1 MTRLLVTDLDATIV
15 FDRSVS
21 PADREAMARWRAA
34 GNLLAVDTGKSSFA
48 TRDVLGPLGV
58 DFDYG
63 IVFTGAVLIDS
74 SYRVLSARYLPDQL
88 PNKQGALSAIAP
100 ALAQA
105 QAQGYAGL
113 YILSCDTLIPP
124 EALIA
129 QLNTAAA
136 SPAFTQGITAL
147 QDGDQLL
154 PLLAHWSAH
163 LAGSLKTAVAQGNKR
178 VQHYVKSQP
187 HQTLPLPPQWR
198 SIAHFNTPQ
207 EYEQAQHTA
216 QQLNIYA
223 DAEF

>member
-1 MTRLLVTDLDATIV
+1 MGSPKALLPY
-15 FDRSVS
+15 RSRPLIAHQIANAAPHRPVWLA
-21 PADREAMARWRAA
+21 ADNHRYP
-34 GNLLAVDTGKSSFA
+34 DTA
-48 TRDVLGPLGV
+48 P
-58 DFDYG
+58 
-63 IVFTGAVLIDS
+63 
-74 SYRVLSARYLPDQL
+74 ARYLPDQL
-88 PNKQGALSAIAP
+88 PDKQGALSAIAP

-129 QLNTAAA
+129 ELNAAA
-136 SPAFTQGITAL
+136 DSRVFAQGITAL
-147 QDGDQLL
+147 QDGGQLL

-198 SIAHFNTPQ
+198 TIAHFNTPQ

-223 DAEF
+223 DAHP

>member
-1 MTRLLVTDLDATIV
+1 MTPTPLLILCGGHSS
-15 FDRSVS
+15 RMGS
-21 PADREAMARWRAA
+21 PKA
-34 GNLLAVDTGKSSFA
+34 LL
-48 TRDVLGPLGV
+48 P
-58 DFDYG
+58 
-63 IVFTGAVLIDS
+63 
-74 SYRVLSARYLPDQL
+74 YR
-88 PNKQGALSAIAP
+88 N
-100 ALAQA
+100 QA

-136 SPAFTQGITAL
+136 SPAFAQGITAL

-154 PLLAHWSAH
+154 PLLAHWSAQ
-163 LAGSLKTAVAQGNKR
+163 LASSLKTTVEQGNKR

-198 SIAHFNTPQ
+198 TIAHFNTPQ

>member
-1 MTRLLVTDLDATIV
+1 MFTTNISPLLILCGGHSS
-15 FDRSVS
+15 RMGS
-21 PADREAMARWRAA
+21 PKALLPYRNRPLIAYQIANAAPHRPVWLAADQHRYPHTAPAQ
-34 GNLLAVDTGKSSFA
+34 
-48 TRDVLGPLGV
+48 
-58 DFDYG
+58 
-63 IVFTGAVLIDS
+63 
-74 SYRVLSARYLPDQL
+74 YLPDQL

-129 QLNTAAA
+129 ELNTAAA
-136 SPAFTQGITAL
+136 NPAFTQGITAL

-154 PLLAHWSAH
+154 PLLAHWSAQ
-163 LAGSLKTAVAQGNKR
+163 LAGSLKTTVAQGNKR

-198 SIAHFNTPQ
+198 TIAHFNTPQ
-207 EYEQAQHTA
+207 EYAQAQQTA
-216 QQLNIYA
+216 QQLHIYA
-223 DAEF
+223 DANP